1 MNSINIKATLG
12 EETRRI
18 STAKNTNYFEFQAL
32 LTELFALSELVSK
45 IEYQDDEKEWIRI
58 STDLEFEEAKRI
70 SNSSGLIRIRLN
82 SNCPKVFENI
92 PTKSNFDFIDYV
104 LQSVQEE
111 LPIHHGP
118 YFCSKPIH
126 YGIACDGCNIS
137 PITGARFKCNE
148 CEDFD
153 FCQTCYEKSQHDK
166 SHEFTAINVP
176 TCPFK
181 TTTQSTTQQTPVTT
195 TTSTTTTNTETKL
208 PVAETKPPVAE
219 TKPTEVKPIP
229 EYEPP
234 KIETPKTLNPTSV
247 SEPKREL
254 PKLAPIIIDSP
265 KVESPELIKATKVEY
280 PQVISSV
287 NVTTNSSPK
296 KVIII
301 EDSPTVPSTSVVV
314 PATTTTVTAVTGA
327 STVAPVSKKSDS
339 ESETNWTEQLNNL
352 TEMGFTNL
360 REKTQLLQR
369 FNGDLERVI
378 NELISQNLH

>member
-1 MNSINIKATLG
+1 MNCINIKATLG

-18 STAKNTNYFEFQAL
+18 STNKNTNYYEFQVL
-32 LTELFALSELVSK
+32 LTKLFALPELVSK

-58 STDLEFEEAKRI
+58 TSDLEFEEAKRI
-70 SNSSGLIRIRLN
+70 SNFTALIRIRLN

-104 LQSVQEE
+104 LQNVQEE
-111 LPIHHGP
+111 LPIHVP
-118 YFCSKPIH
+118 YFYSKPIH

-137 PITGARFKCNE
+137 PITGVRFKCNG

-166 SHEFTAINVP
+166 SHEFMAVNDPIRWN
-176 TCPFK
+176 TCPFT
-181 TTTQSTTQQTPVTT
+181 TTTQSATQKIPVTT
-195 TTSTTTTNTETKL
+195 TTSTTTTNTEAKL
-208 PVAETKPPVAE
+208 PVAE
-219 TKPTEVKPIP
+219 TKPTEVKPIT

-234 KIETPKTLNPTSV
+234 KIETPTLNSTSV

-265 KVESPELIKATKVEY
+265 KVESPKLNKATKAEY

-287 NVTTNSSPK
+287 NVGTNPLPK

-301 EDSPTVPSTSVVV
+301 EDSPTVTSTSMVV
-314 PATTTTVTAVTGA
+314 PTTTTVTAVADPT
-327 STVAPVSKKSDS
+327 APISKKSDS
-339 ESETNWTEQLNNL
+339 ESEINWTEQLKNL
-352 TEMGFTNL
+352 TEMGFTNA
-360 REKTQLLQR
+360 RENTLFLQR
-369 FNGDLERVI
+369 YNGDVERAI
-378 NELISQNLH
+378 NELVSQNLH